1 MTFEP
6 ESLGQSRSDLAEALR
21 RERKRAGLTQTRLA
35 QRCNMSQTKISNIEG
50 GKLTPTIV
58 DVELILEAL
67 GTDSPIGLKILAL
80 ARTANTE
87 WQDDWSSQ
95 RRGLDKKQNELA
107 GLESITTEFRFFL
120 PTMITGLLATPDY
133 VRASLARN
141 PSDISKT
148 VTKKLERQQILTNP
162 AKFFTFLLTEQAVR
176 WPLASPVAMAMQL
189 DRLASVSR
197 IPNVRL
203 GIIPLRTVGP
213 LNETPL
219 SVFTVYDRRLVQVE
233 THTGALILRDHR
245 DVDAYREEFNRYEEY
260 ALFGDACREL
270 LTEWSMI
277 FTRLRKY

>member
-1 MTFEP
+1 
-6 ESLGQSRSDLAEALR
+6 
-21 RERKRAGLTQTRLA
+21 
-35 QRCNMSQTKISNIEG
+35 MSQTKISNIES

-58 DVELILEAL
+58 DVELILEAIETE
-67 GTDSPIGLKILAL
+67 GPVTTKILAL

-87 WQDDWSSQ
+87 WQNDWASQ

-107 GLESITTEFRFFL
+107 RLEAVTTEFRFFL

-141 PSDISKT
+141 PGDMSK
-148 VTKKLERQQILTNP
+148 VVAKKLERQRILLDSS
-162 AKFFTFLLTEQAVR
+162 KSFTFLLTEQAVR
-176 WPLASPVAMAMQL
+176 WPLASPIAMAMQL

-203 GIIPLRTVGP
+203 GVIPLGIAGP
-213 LNETPL
+213 VTETPL

-245 DVDAYREEFNRYEEY
+245 DISTYRDDFERYESY
-260 ALFGDACREL
+260 AVFGDDCREL
-270 LTEWSMI
+270 LAEWAKI
-277 FTRLRKY
+277 FTRPRQ